1 MSERAVARVVYQNP
15 WITVREEAV
24 AGPAGQPRMQ
34 PVIDTRVA
42 TGVIAMTP
50 DHHVYLVGQY
60 RYAMREYSWE
70 IIEGGGDP
78 GEAPVLTAQREL
90 KEEAGL
96 GATAWQNLGPPIQ
109 LSPPYSSEIGHLFL
123 ATGLTDVGAEPEGT
137 EELALLCVPLTEA
150 IARVRSGEI
159 KDGMSIIALLLLE
172 QQFRATGHALVPDW
186 AAGRTPLPTYP
197 DPWTLV
203 STAPQYDT
211 DALHIR
217 EDQVLRPDGNP
228 GIYGIVSAGPSASV
242 LVQREDGRM
251 LLHRRI
257 RPATGTEA
265 WELPNAV
272 GPRGSEPL
280 AVAERALAT
289 ACHDSA
295 HVLQPLAMDLQL
307 TNCHACDRAHLYS
320 ATLHGAP
327 ADTPTQRWV
336 TPAEAHRLMAHGEIL
351 DALSII
357 GILLHA

>member
-1 MSERAVARVVYQNP
+1 MSERAVSRVIYHNP
-15 WITVREEAV
+15 WITVREEEMLDS
-24 AGPAGQPRMQ
+24 AGQPHTQ
-34 PVIDTRVA
+34 PIIDTRVA

-70 IIEGGGDP
+70 IIEGGGDH
-78 GEAPVLTAQREL
+78 GEAPMLTAQREL
-90 KEEAGL
+90 KEEAGIE
-96 GATAWQNLGPPIQ
+96 ATHWQALGPPIQ
-109 LSPPYSSEIGHLFL
+109 LSPPFSSEIGHLYL
-123 ATGLTDVGAEPEGT
+123 ATGLTEVGAEPEGT
-137 EELALLCVPLTEA
+137 EELALLCIPVTEA

-172 QQFRATGHALVPDW
+172 QQLRVEGHPLVPDW

-197 DPWTLV
+197 DPWNLL
-203 STAPQYDT
+203 SSAPQYES

-242 LVQREDGRM
+242 LVQRDDGRM

-280 AVAERALAT
+280 AVAERALST
-289 ACHDSA
+289 ASQHSG
-295 HVLQPLAMDLQL
+295 HVLQPLALDLQL
-307 TNCHACDRAHLYS
+307 TNCHACDRAHLYT
-320 ATLHGAP
+320 ATLHGSP
-327 ADTPTQRWV
+327 ADTPALRWV
-336 TPAEAHRLMAHGEIL
+336 TPADALRLMASGEIL

-357 GILLHA
+357 GILLHG